1 MDLQGSTLLQSHT
14 PCVALGKHLSTS
26 ANREW
31 QLNAPW
37 YAVSLG
43 DNRPMR
49 VGKCV
54 DKTVVKVGLS
64 RIPTGGMVCR
74 IQDSACC
81 SAKKRG
87 FICVFGNHPHVS
99 NFLISSVMLKNR
111 NALRELSEK

>member
-74 IQDSACC
+74 IQPAALQKREVLSVCLEITPMSA
-81 SAKKRG
+81 
-87 FICVFGNHPHVS
+87 
-99 NFLISSVMLKNR
+99 ISSFH
-111 NALRELSEK
+111 LSC